1 MSGLVARELS
11 IGLWLWEVV
20 EPAGS
25 GRSVASVYFEA
36 PSHVVLID
44 PVLPADGGP
53 DRERFLA
60 HLERDLGRVG
70 LPLAV
75 VLTSARGVCDSAF
88 LEERYGA
95 TVDGESADE
104 RREIISGVGAILLG
118 DGRSGR
124 RIVTIPAHRA
134 VFCGE
139 IISGRGGGA
148 LQLGPGCA
156 TSLAVEDAQVRLV
169 EKLRAFAPQAILVA
183 HGESVLANGAEAIDS
198 LLGDGQGFV

>member
-1 MSGLVARELS
+1 M
-11 IGLWLWEVV
+11 
-20 EPAGS
+20 
-25 GRSVASVYFEA
+25 
-36 PSHVVLID
+36 
-44 PVLPADGGP
+44 
-53 DRERFLA
+53 
-60 HLERDLGRVG
+60 
-70 LPLAV
+70 
-75 VLTSARGVCDSAF
+75 
-88 LEERYGA
+88 
-95 TVDGESADE
+95 
-104 RREIISGVGAILLG
+104 
-118 DGRSGR
+118 
-124 RIVTIPAHRA
+124 TIPAHRA